1 MSSNEIKI
9 TIKQANASKKTEIL
23 QISPECTIDD
33 LRELISVKFNIPP
46 IKQNLILKGHILTN
60 GKTIQE
66 SNIKD
71 KDIILLVEKIG
82 VGQKQNNLPKV
93 PLQSGHG
100 APGQINYDLLR
111 QPIGGNINLEQF
123 NQLLSNPLIS
133 SQLNDMIDDPNIIS
147 AMLDNPQI
155 KPLLDANPFM
165 RSIMSNPEFLRN
177 MLKPENIR
185 AMQDMMENREN
196 MMNSMNQPMNNNNMN
211 LNNNNNNINQNNNN
225 MFRGMNMNPLMMNP
239 LMMAQMQQ
247 MFQNRNNNNNNQNN
261 NNTQNNNQEQNNN
274 NNNNSNNLPNNNMGM
289 GFNPFFNPFMMNPFM
304 NPFGMG
310 MNNLGMNQNFNI
322 PEPSIEQLK
331 EKYGEQN
338 KQLKDMGFD
347 KEEDNL
353 KALHKTGGN
362 IDAAVE
368 RLLNNNP

>member
-1 MSSNEIKI
+1 MSSNEITI

-185 AMQDMMENREN
+185 AMQDMMQNREN
-196 MMNSMNQPMNNNNMN
+196 MMNSMNQPINNNNM
-211 LNNNNNNINQNNNN
+211 NQNNNN
-225 MFRGMNMNPLMMNP
+225 MFSGMNMNPFMMNP

-247 MFQNRNNNNNNQNN
+247 MFQNRNNNNTQNNSQQQNDN
-261 NNTQNNNQEQNNN
+261 NNTNM
-274 NNNNSNNLPNNNMGM
+274 NNSQNNNMGM

-304 NPFGMG
+304 NSFGMG
-310 MNNLGMNQNFNI
+310 MNNIGMNQNFNI
-322 PEPSIEQLK
+322 PEPSIDQLK

>member
-1 MSSNEIKI
+1 MSSNEITI

-261 NNTQNNNQEQNNN
+261 NNTQNNNQEQNIN

-353 KALHKTGGN
+353 KALHKT
-362 IDAAVE
+362 
-368 RLLNNNP
+368 RRKY

>member
-1 MSSNEIKI
+1 MSSNEITI

-111 QPIGGNINLEQF
+111 QPMGGNVSFEQL
-123 NQLLSNPLIS
+123 NHILSIPEFS
-133 SQLNDMIDDPNIIS
+133 SQLNDMINDPNIIS

-211 LNNNNNNINQNNNN
+211 LNNNNNNNNMNQNNNN

-261 NNTQNNNQEQNNN
+261 NNTQNNNQEQN

>member
-1 MSSNEIKI
+1 MSSNEITI

-33 LRELISVKFNIPP
+33 LRELISIKFNIPP
-46 IKQNLILKGHILTN
+46 IKQNLILKGHILKD

-111 QPIGGNINLEQF
+111 QPMGGNVSFEQL
-123 NQLLSNPLIS
+123 NHILSIPEFS
-133 SQLNDMIDDPNIIS
+133 SQLNDMINDPNIIS

-177 MLKPENIR
+177 MLKPENIK
-185 AMQDMMENREN
+185 AMQDMMQNRDN
-196 MMNSMNQPMNNNNMN
+196 LINSLNNNTST
-211 LNNNNNNINQNNNN
+211 NNNNNN
-225 MFRGMNMNPLMMNP
+225 M
-239 LMMAQMQQ
+239 
-247 MFQNRNNNNNNQNN
+247 NNNNNQNN
-261 NNTQNNNQEQNNN
+261 MNNPFMMNNPFIMARMQQMFQNMNNR
-274 NNNNSNNLPNNNMGM
+274 NNNNSNDNSSNTSK
-289 GFNPFFNPFMMNPFM
+289 
-304 NPFGMG
+304 
-310 MNNLGMNQNFNI
+310 I
-322 PEPSIEQLK
+322 SIQIYFLIIMDLDLIL
-331 EKYGEQN
+331 YS
-338 KQLKDMGFD
+338 
-347 KEEDNL
+347 
-353 KALHKTGGN
+353 
-362 IDAAVE
+362 I
-368 RLLNNNP
+368 LL

>member
-1 MSSNEIKI
+1 MSSNEITI

-123 NQLLSNPLIS
+123 NQLLSNPLI
-133 SQLNDMIDDPNIIS
+133 
-147 AMLDNPQI
+147 
-155 KPLLDANPFM
+155 
-165 RSIMSNPEFLRN
+165 
-177 MLKPENIR
+177 
-185 AMQDMMENREN
+185 
-196 MMNSMNQPMNNNNMN
+196 NS
-211 LNNNNNNINQNNNN
+211 
-225 MFRGMNMNPLMMNP
+225 F
-239 LMMAQMQQ
+239 
-247 MFQNRNNNNNNQNN
+247 
-261 NNTQNNNQEQNNN
+261 
-274 NNNNSNNLPNNNMGM
+274 NS
-289 GFNPFFNPFMMNPFM
+289 
-304 NPFGMG
+304 
-310 MNNLGMNQNFNI
+310 
-322 PEPSIEQLK
+322 
-331 EKYGEQN
+331 
-338 KQLKDMGFD
+338 
-347 KEEDNL
+347 
-353 KALHKTGGN
+353 
-362 IDAAVE
+362 
-368 RLLNNNP
+368 

>member
-1 MSSNEIKI
+1 MSSNEITI

-33 LRELISVKFNIPP
+33 LRELISIKFNIPP
-46 IKQNLILKGHILTN
+46 IKQNLILKGHILKD

-82 VGQKQNNLPKV
+82 VTQKQNNLPKV

-100 APGQINYDLLR
+100 APGQINYDLLS
-111 QPIGGNINLEQF
+111 QPLGGNINLEQF
-123 NQLLSNPLIS
+123 NQILSIPEVS
-133 SQLNDMIDDPNIIS
+133 SQLNDMIDDPNVIN
-147 AMLDNPQI
+147 AMLENPQI

-185 AMQDMMENREN
+185 AMQDMMQNREN
-196 MMNSMNQPMNNNNMN
+196 MMNSMNQPINNNNM
-211 LNNNNNNINQNNNN
+211 NQNNNN
-225 MFRGMNMNPLMMNP
+225 MFSGMNMNPFMMNP

-247 MFQNRNNNNNNQNN
+247 MFQNRNNNNAQNNSQQQNDNNN
-261 NNTQNNNQEQNNN
+261 NNTNM
-274 NNNNSNNLPNNNMGM
+274 NNSQNNNMGM

-304 NPFGMG
+304 NSFGMG
-310 MNNLGMNQNFNI
+310 MNNIGMNQNFNI

>member
-1 MSSNEIKI
+1 MSSNEITI
-9 TIKQANASKKTEIL
+9 TIKQANASKKTETL

-46 IKQNLILKGHILTN
+46 IKQNLILKGHILKD

-71 KDIILLVEKIG
+71 KDTILLVEKIG
-82 VGQKQNNLPKV
+82 VTQKQNNLPKV

-111 QPIGGNINLEQF
+111 QPVGGNINLEQF
-123 NQLLSNPLIS
+123 NQLLSIPEVS
-133 SQLNDMIDDPNIIS
+133 SQLNDMIDDPNIIN

-165 RSIMSNPEFLRN
+165 RSVMSNPEFLRN

-185 AMQDMMENREN
+185 AMQDMMQNRDN
-196 MMNSMNQPMNNNNMN
+196 MMNSMNQPMNNNNNM
-211 LNNNNNNINQNNNN
+211 NQNNNN
-225 MFRGMNMNPLMMNP
+225 MFSGMNMNPFMMNP

-247 MFQNRNNNNNNQNN
+247 MFQNRNNYNNNNQNN
-261 NNTQNNNQEQNNN
+261 NNTQNDSQQQNNN
-274 NNNNSNNLPNNNMGM
+274 NNSNNSSNMNNLPNNNMGM
-289 GFNPFFNPFMMNPFM
+289 GFNPFFNPFMMNNPFM
-304 NPFGMG
+304 NPFGVG

-322 PEPSIEQLK
+322 PEPGIEQLK

>member
-1 MSSNEIKI
+1 MSSNEITI

-185 AMQDMMENREN
+185 AMQDMMQNREN
-196 MMNSMNQPMNNNNMN
+196 MMNSMNQPINNNNM
-211 LNNNNNNINQNNNN
+211 NQNNNN
-225 MFRGMNMNPLMMNP
+225 MFSGMNMNPFMMNP

-247 MFQNRNNNNNNQNN
+247 MFQNRNNNNTQNNSQQQNDNNN
-261 NNTQNNNQEQNNN
+261 NNTNM
-274 NNNNSNNLPNNNMGM
+274 NNSQNNNMGM

-304 NPFGMG
+304 NSFGMG
-310 MNNLGMNQNFNI
+310 MNNIGMNQNFNI
-322 PEPSIEQLK
+322 PEPSIDQLK

-368 RLLNNNP
+368 RLLNHNP